1 MPRCIWTYYQII
13 ITRQEVSI
21 IYRSHYAWQSSNS
34 MRNYLNVPHTHPIFF
49 LIWISLSP
57 ILLIYEMKK
66 QIVWAEFYKKGSVL
80 SHCLISYFLFI
91 HLVYDTIGS
100 YNHVHSIICWLPL
113 MLRLDFCLLFGC
125 IMVWNYRSDYW
136 H

>member
-34 MRNYLNVPHTHPIFF
+34 MRNYLNVPHTSHILLNLNF
-49 LIWISLSP
+49 SLSHSSYIRDEKADSLSR
-57 ILLIYEMKK
+57 ILQERLCFITLPN
-66 QIVWAEFYKKGSVL
+66 FF
-80 SHCLISYFLFI
+80 FLFI